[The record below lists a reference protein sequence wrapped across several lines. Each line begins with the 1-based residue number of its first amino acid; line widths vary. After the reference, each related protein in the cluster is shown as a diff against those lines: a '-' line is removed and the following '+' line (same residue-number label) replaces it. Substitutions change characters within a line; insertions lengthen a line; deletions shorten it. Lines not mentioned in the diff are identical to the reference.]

1 MRKTLCI
8 LLLLLALAAPALA
21 QTQVDEVRT
30 QIGENYVAYP
40 QLTGMADEAV
50 QKKIN
55 DDIVL
60 SSGRGQSSGH
70 AGHAG
75 GQPLGAEGGL
85 PGKTAG

>member
-1 MRKTLCI
+1 MRKMLCI

-60 SSGRGQSSGH
+60 SSAWPIIWSRWPRWGT
-70 AGHAG
+70 A
-75 GQPLGAEGGL
+75 
-85 PGKTAG
+85 PGV

>member
-60 SSGRGQSSGH
+60 SSGQTSGH

-75 GQPLGAEGGL
+75 GQPLGFEGGL
-85 PGKTAG
+85 PGEIAG